1 MQWSLRMALLSGVV
15 FAALCGPAKADW
27 FSDLTDRIQ
36 TNSPAA
42 WEGQNRGR
50 LRPSAQNLAGTPAE
64 HSTAAH

>member
-36 TNSPAA
+36 TNSPA
-42 WEGQNRGR
+42 RGR
-50 LRPSAQNLAGTPAE
+50 GKTGYYTGAASAFGSKPRGNPC
-64 HSTAAH
+64 

>member
-1 MQWSLRMALLSGVV
+1 MQWSRRMALLSGVV

-42 WEGQNRGR
+42 RGKNGDTI
-50 LRPSAQNLAGTPAE
+50 PGAASAFGSKPRGNPC
-64 HSTAAH
+64 